1 VKKNS
6 ALRSSFSRV
15 PVLISFA
22 LLCSVSALAATITV
36 TNTNDSGPGSLR
48 QALADATDG
57 DTINFSVSGIIRLTS
72 DQLTVNANIVIDGP
86 GANMLTVDGDE
97 RGRVFYI
104 SSGKT
109 VSISG
114 LTITRGKAGLVDGL
128 RFGGGIFNDHSTL
141 TVSDCALRRN
151 SADSGGGGIFNDGRG
166 GGTVTLSIANSTLDG
181 NETRGNIGG
190 GILNSGRAQGKATLS
205 ITNSTLNAN
214 SARLAGGGIYND
226 GAIDG
231 TAMLTV
237 RNSTLSFNEA
247 QSFGGGIYNDGNTT
261 GRATLLINNSTLSRN
276 VAIYGGC
283 AGILNDHA
291 ALMVSNCTLSG
302 NSAIARRGVGIL
314 NKEATLQIG
323 DTILNAEASDTN
335 ILNDRGKIT
344 SLGYNLTSDN
354 GGGVLT
360 GAGDQINTDP
370 MLGPL
375 QDNGGPT
382 VTHAPLTGSPAID
395 MGDPNFTPPPDYDQR
410 GSGYSRVVNSRLDIG
425 AIEVQAPTRPTPTPR
440 PEPTP
445 APRP

>member
-1 VKKNS
+1 M
-6 ALRSSFSRV
+6 
-15 PVLISFA
+15 
-22 LLCSVSALAATITV
+22 
-36 TNTNDSGPGSLR
+36 R
-48 QALADATDG
+48 QALADAIDG

-97 RGRVFYI
+97 RDRVFYI

-166 GGTVTLSIANSTLDG
+166 GGAATLSITNSTLDG

-190 GILNSGRAQGKATLS
+190 GILNSGRAQGEATIS

-237 RNSTLSFNEA
+237 RNSTVSFNEA
-247 QSFGGGIYNDGNTT
+247 QRFGGGIYNDGNTT

-291 ALMVSNCTLSG
+291 ALTVSNCTLSG

-344 SLGYNLTSDN
+344 SLGYNLSSDN

-360 GAGDQINTDP
+360 GAGDQINTNP

-410 GSGYSRVVNSRLDIG
+410 GSGYSRVVNGRLDIG
-425 AIEVQAPTRPTPTPR
+425 AIEVQAPTRPPPTPR

-445 APRP
+445 TPRP